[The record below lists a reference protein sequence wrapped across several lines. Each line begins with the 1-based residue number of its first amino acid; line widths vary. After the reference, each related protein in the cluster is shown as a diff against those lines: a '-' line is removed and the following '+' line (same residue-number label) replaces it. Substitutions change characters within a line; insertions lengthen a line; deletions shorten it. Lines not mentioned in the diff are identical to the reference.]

1 MRKEEKELL
10 NELITSQQ
18 GFKDTF
24 ALSQGQKSQGQKKIA
39 QILIARGFVE
49 EFQYKNILCYR
60 ATEKG
65 HAVFYPLPQRLWFIL
80 KSDVRT
86 VVVSIITALLTTIL
100 INKLL

>member
-1 MRKEEKELL
+1 ML

-24 ALSQGQKSQGQKKIA
+24 ALGQGQKKIA
-39 QILIARGFVE
+39 QLLIAQRFVE
-49 EFQYKNILCYR
+49 EFQYKNMSCCR

-65 HAVFYPLPQRLWFIL
+65 HAVFYPLPQKLWFVI

-86 VVVSIITALLTTIL
+86 VVVSIITALLTTI
-100 INKLL
+100 IISKLL